1 MIELKIRIT
10 SGMFANID
18 VELDNGVR
26 FDAGLHD
33 KSELLHIAREF
44 EYWATKLREY
54 ADRMKEAEAG
64 GRG

>member
-44 EYWATKLREY
+44 EYWATELREY
-54 ADRMKEAEAG
+54 AERMKAD
-64 GRG
+64 R